1 MVGVMKLT
9 VWAMMGLLVLLLF
22 QQYGRGWWH
31 PTYLKIF
38 GTRTVTEVIER
49 YGPQAEKRLR
59 SYFQV
64 AGVDYPPQR
73 VSLLALK
80 DTNQLE
86 VWAHQDN
93 QSVLVHS
100 YPVLAA
106 SGVAGPKLREG
117 DFQVPEGLYQIIA
130 FNPNSAYHLS
140 MKLNYPNAFD
150 WQQARAEGREQPGSD
165 IFIHGK
171 AVSVGCLAM
180 GDSAI
185 EELFTLVHAVG
196 RSQVEVVIAPHDP
209 VMKPLQAAEDDP
221 PWVTELYQKITASIN
236 RIRQQ

>member
-1 MVGVMKLT
+1 MKLT
-9 VWAMMGLLVLLLF
+9 GWTLLGLLFLLILYT
-22 QQYGRGWWH
+22 YGRSWWH
-31 PTYLKIF
+31 PWYLRVA
-38 GTRTVTEVIER
+38 GARTVSEVIDQ
-49 YGPQAEKRLR
+49 YGPQAEQRLAA
-59 SYFQV
+59 YFQA

-73 VSLLALK
+73 ISLLAFK
-80 DTNQLE
+80 DSDLLE
-86 VWAHQDN
+86 VWAHQHG
-93 QSVLVHS
+93 QSVRVHT
-100 YPVLAA
+100 YPILAA

-150 WQQARAEGREQPGSD
+150 WQQARAEGRDQPGSD

-180 GDSAI
+180 GDPAI

-196 RSQVEVVIAPHDP
+196 RSQVQVVIAPHDP
-209 VMKPLQAAEDDP
+209 ALQPLLPADGDP
-221 PWVTELYQKITASIN
+221 PWVGQLYQDIGVAIN
-236 RIRQQ
+236 RIRGD